1 VSLREWALAIGVGLL
16 LVGGLAVLR
25 HRMSH
30 SRGSHREILAGDV
43 GVYDALA
50 RLVLGSLFRSI
61 ASEVASAAG
70 PGARV
75 LDVGCGPG
83 HLAIRLAREADL
95 RVTGLDLDPRMIE
108 RARGQARR
116 AMAGGQQLPDFIVGD
131 ATALPFP
138 DAAFDLVVSTLSMHH
153 WAEPA
158 QGLAEVGRVLRPGGR
173 ALVWDVRPNL
183 TRFHGEVPDSP
194 QRVTPPALDLD
205 LVVALKIRGLGRSSR
220 RPASDSL
227 VRSRTGTLAT
237 CLDSPVGA
245 E

>member
-1 VSLREWALAIGVGLL
+1 MSLRTWALTIGVGLV

-50 RLVLGSLFRSI
+50 RLVLGSLFRSV
-61 ASEVASAAG
+61 ASEVAAAAG

-83 HLAIRLAREADL
+83 HLAIRLARDADL

-108 RARGQARR
+108 RARRQARR

-138 DAAFDLVVSTLSMHH
+138 DATFDLVVSTLSMHH

-183 TRFHGEVPDSP
+183 TRFHGNVPDSLADMP
-194 QRVTPPALDLD
+194 GLNLIDSTPWRWPWRMRLL
-205 LVVALKIRGLGRSSR
+205 IRHEFV
-220 RPASDSL
+220 RPN
-227 VRSRTGTLAT
+227 AT
-237 CLDSPVGA
+237 P
-245 E
+245 